1 MSLVP
6 HRALLTQL
14 TAAALATLALAS
26 TPAVMAQVFP
36 SKPITVVVP
45 YAVGGTTD
53 IVARLV
59 TSQIGNGLG
68 QPLIVDNRAG
78 GGGNIGWGSV
88 ARAAPDGYTLLTTEM
103 SFTIAPG
110 LVSKLPFD
118 PKKGFAHIVTAAA
131 APHVLVVN
139 PGVAAKTVQEFVA
152 LAKASPG
159 KLNYG
164 SGGNG
169 TNTHLGGELFKSG
182 AGIDLVHVPYKGAG
196 QVLQDLMAGQV
207 QALVT
212 SLPTALPHIKSGKL
226 RALMVLS
233 DKRSALLP
241 DVPSAKEAGLPQ
253 VEMDFWVGFSA
264 PAGTPQPVVDKL
276 NQQIVSA
283 LNSAE
288 GKKRLAEQ
296 GLEVVANTPA
306 QASALVDKEM
316 QRWAAVVKAAG
327 IKAD

>member
-1 MSLVP
+1 MILFLSRRL
-6 HRALLTQL
+6 
-14 TAAALATLALAS
+14 AAAILVLTGPGGAF
-26 TPAVMAQVFP
+26 AQAYP

-59 TSQIGNGLG
+59 TTQIGNSLG
-68 QPLIVDNRAG
+68 QPMVVDNRAG
-78 GGGNIGWGSV
+78 GGGSIGWGAV
-88 ARAAPDGYTLLTTEM
+88 ARSAPDGYTLLTTEM
-103 SFTIAPG
+103 SFTIAPALG
-110 LVSKLPFD
+110 TKQPFD
-118 PKKGFAHIVTAAA
+118 PKKDFSHVITAAA

-139 PGVAAKTVQEFVA
+139 PSVPAKTVQEFIA
-152 LAKASPG
+152 QAKANPG
-159 KLNYG
+159 KFNYG

-169 TNTHLGGELFKSG
+169 TNTHLGGELFKSA

-226 RALMVLS
+226 RALMVTS
-233 DKRSALLP
+233 EKRSPLLP
-241 DVPSAKEAGLPQ
+241 DVPSAKEAGLPK
-253 VEMDFWVGFSA
+253 VTMDFWVGFSV

-276 NQQIVSA
+276 NKAITEA
-283 LNSAE
+283 LNTTD
-288 GKKRLAEQ
+288 GRKRLAEQ
-296 GLEVVANTPA
+296 GLEPVPNSPA
-306 QASALVDKEM
+306 QATQLVAAEI
-316 QRWAAVVKAAG
+316 QRWGAVVKAAG

>member
-1 MSLVP
+1 MILFLSRRL
-6 HRALLTQL
+6 
-14 TAAALATLALAS
+14 AAAILVLTGPGGAF
-26 TPAVMAQVFP
+26 AQAYP

-59 TSQIGNGLG
+59 TTQIGNSLG
-68 QPLIVDNRAG
+68 QPMVVDNRAG
-78 GGGNIGWGSV
+78 GGGSIGWGAV
-88 ARAAPDGYTLLTTEM
+88 ARSAPDGYTLLTTEM
-103 SFTIAPG
+103 SFTIAPALG
-110 LVSKLPFD
+110 TKQPFD
-118 PKKGFAHIVTAAA
+118 PKKDFSHVITAAA

-139 PGVAAKTVQEFVA
+139 PSVPAKTVQEFIA
-152 LAKASPG
+152 QAKANPG
-159 KLNYG
+159 KFNYG

-169 TNTHLGGELFKSG
+169 TNTHLGGELFKSA

-226 RALMVLS
+226 RALMVTS
-233 DKRSALLP
+233 ERRSPLLP
-241 DVPSAKEAGLPQ
+241 DVPSAKEAGLPK
-253 VEMDFWVGFSA
+253 VTMDFWVGFSV

-276 NQQIVSA
+276 NKAITEA
-283 LNSAE
+283 LNTAD
-288 GKKRLAEQ
+288 GRKRLAEQ
-296 GLEVVANTPA
+296 GLEPVPNSPA
-306 QASALVDKEM
+306 QATQLVAAEM
-316 QRWAAVVKAAG
+316 QRWGAVVKAAG

>member
-1 MSLVP
+1 MFLFHSRRL
-6 HRALLTQL
+6 
-14 TAAALATLALAS
+14 AAAILVLTGAGGAF
-26 TPAVMAQVFP
+26 AQAYP

-59 TSQIGNGLG
+59 TTQIGNGLG
-68 QPLIVDNRAG
+68 QPMVVDNRAG
-78 GGGNIGWGSV
+78 GGGNIGWGAV
-88 ARAAPDGYTLLTTEM
+88 ARSAPDGYTLLTTEM
-103 SFTIAPG
+103 SFTIAPALG
-110 LVSKLPFD
+110 TKQPFD
-118 PKKGFAHIVTAAA
+118 PRKDFSHVITAAA

-139 PGVAAKTVQEFVA
+139 PSVPAKTVQEFIA
-152 LAKASPG
+152 QAKANPG
-159 KLNYG
+159 KFNYG

-169 TNTHLGGELFKSG
+169 TNTHLGGELFKSA

-212 SLPTALPHIKSGKL
+212 SLPTALPHIRSGKL
-226 RALMVLS
+226 RALMVTS
-233 DKRSALLP
+233 EKRSPLLP
-241 DVPSAKEAGLPQ
+241 DVPSAQEAGLPT
-253 VEMDFWVGFSA
+253 VTMDFWVGFSV

-276 NQQIVSA
+276 NKAITEA
-283 LNSAE
+283 LSTAD
-288 GKKRLAEQ
+288 GRKRLAEQ
-296 GLEVVANTPA
+296 GLEPVPNSPA
-306 QASALVDKEM
+306 QATQLVAAEM

>member
-1 MSLVP
+1 MILFHSRRL
-6 HRALLTQL
+6 
-14 TAAALATLALAS
+14 AAAMLVLAGAGGAF
-26 TPAVMAQVFP
+26 AQAYP

-59 TSQIGNGLG
+59 TTQIGNSLG
-68 QPLIVDNRAG
+68 QPMVVDNRAG
-78 GGGNIGWGSV
+78 GGGNIGWGAV
-88 ARAAPDGYTLLTTEM
+88 ARSAPDGYTLLTTEM

-110 LVSKLPFD
+110 LGTKQPFD
-118 PKKGFAHIVTAAA
+118 PKKDFSHVITAAA

-139 PGVAAKTVQEFVA
+139 PSVPVKTVQEFIA
-152 LAKASPG
+152 QAKANPG

-169 TNTHLGGELFKSG
+169 TNTHLGGELFKRE

-196 QVLQDLMAGQV
+196 QVLQDLMGGQV

-226 RALMVLS
+226 RALMVTS
-233 DKRSALLP
+233 EKRSPLLP
-241 DVPSAKEAGLPQ
+241 DVPSAKEVGLPK
-253 VEMDFWVGFSA
+253 VVMDFWVGFSA
-264 PAGTPQPVVDKL
+264 PAGTPQPVIDKL
-276 NQQIVSA
+276 NKAITDA
-283 LNSAE
+283 LNSAD
-288 GKKRLAEQ
+288 GRKRLAEQ
-296 GLEVVANTPA
+296 GLEPVPNSPTQATQLVAA
-306 QASALVDKEM
+306 EM
-316 QRWAAVVKAAG
+316 QRWGAVVKAAG